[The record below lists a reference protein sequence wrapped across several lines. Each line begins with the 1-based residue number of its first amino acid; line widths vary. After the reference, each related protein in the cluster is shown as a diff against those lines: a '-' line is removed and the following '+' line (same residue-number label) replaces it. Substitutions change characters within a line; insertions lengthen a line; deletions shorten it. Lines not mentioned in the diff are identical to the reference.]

1 MDNAFKW
8 IEKNGICTEAAY
20 PCTSGSG
27 SSGTCKTTCAKAVTL
42 AGFTDV
48 PAESAVLSARGRWGP
63 HKGIPAASGDFAK
76 TQSTYCADKLLQAL
90 RTSW

>member
-27 SSGTCKTTCAKAVTL
+27 PSGTCKTTCAKAVAL
-42 AGFTDV
+42 AGFADV
-48 PAESAVLSARGRWGP
+48 PAESAVLAALAKGPVFFSSFFERW
-63 HKGIPAASGDFAK
+63 
-76 TQSTYCADKLLQAL
+76 
-90 RTSW
+90 